1 MTEPYENPVLT
12 ANHEAR
18 LTACNRRLRAADAW
32 RKILFSQHLPGELSD
47 EGRAVLED
55 LFAQCNVAA
64 SEYVSDPGL
73 RAYIDGRRSVALEIT
88 ELLYGPGEA
97 LRARFLELFGF
108 GKPRGPGNF
117 N

>member
-1 MTEPYENPVLT
+1 MTGLYENPALT
-12 ANHEAR
+12 ADHETR
-18 LTACNRRLRAADAW
+18 LTARTRRLRAADAG
-32 RKILFSQHLPGELSD
+32 RRLLFAQYAPGELSD

-55 LFAQCNVAA
+55 LFAQCHVAA

-108 GKPRGPGNF
+108 GKPKGPGNF